1 MRKAHKRRANRPVCG
16 RPDPEGN
23 IMSKDIALKAAVA
36 TQLRVSGWK
45 NTAIER
51 MNRRADKGQTSVE
64 YIGMLVAVIA
74 IIAIVVTM
82 KGDIGKEI
90 GNKIKDVI
98 GTSGKSG

>member
-1 MRKAHKRRANRPVCG
+1 
-16 RPDPEGN
+16 
-23 IMSKDIALKAAVA
+23 MSKDIALKAAVA

>member
-1 MRKAHKRRANRPVCG
+1 
-16 RPDPEGN
+16 
-23 IMSKDIALKAAVA
+23 MSKNTALKATVA

-51 MNRRADKGQTSVE
+51 LNRRTDKGQTSVE

-82 KGDIGKEI
+82 RTNIGTAI
-90 GNKIKDVI
+90 GNKIQEVI
-98 GTSGKSG
+98 GTSGKSGG

>member
-1 MRKAHKRRANRPVCG
+1 
-16 RPDPEGN
+16 
-23 IMSKDIALKAAVA
+23 MSKDLALKAAVA

-51 MNRRADKGQTSVE
+51 MSRRADQGQTSVE

-74 IIAIVVTM
+74 IIAIIVTM
-82 KGDIGKEI
+82 KQDIGQAI

-98 GTSGKSG
+98 GTSGK